1 MSLIEPKV
9 LAAATPHE
17 LLATYESFLGE
28 LRRRKVVR
36 TNDAPL
42 GQWAEWLARDVLL
55 GTFEGNSRKGTERE
69 NINSGELPPHK
80 CGCTKGIHLN
90 TVRFLWPVPPTN
102 RVASI
107 LTVIDFVEPRRE

>member
-1 MSLIEPKV
+1 M

-80 CGCTKGIHLN
+80 VRLHKRGIHLN
-90 TVRFLWPVPPTN
+90 TVRFLWPVPPPTN

-107 LTVIDFVEPRRE
+107 LTVIDFSSNPGGNE